1 MRTAM
6 RLREY
11 EAFISIEEIYSLI
24 ALTAFYA
31 RFYGQCSKAFIKLQA
46 RAARRPAATR
56 HAPRATRHTQDYTQT
71 PPLPAQ
77 NCTSLPEAKTVEIN
91 KLALSVFTKCTPHN
105 TRPSP

>member
-56 HAPRATRHTQDYTQT
+56 HAPHTHT
-71 PPLPAQ
+71 
-77 NCTSLPEAKTVEIN
+77 
-91 KLALSVFTKCTPHN
+91 
-105 TRPSP
+105 